1 MKISNLIFDSEV
13 FLAPMAGVTNV
24 AFREICVDMGCG
36 LTYTEMV
43 SAKGLYYGSENTENL
58 MKVSQ
63 KEKQVAVQ
71 MFGNDPYIMAKV
83 CYDYFNNNSKFCLV
97 DINMGCPVPKI
108 VRNGEGAA
116 LMKDIKLASQIVKEV
131 KKVSTK
137 PVTVKCRIG
146 FDSNSVN
153 VVEFAKAIEEAGADC
168 IAVHGRTREQ
178 MYEGKANWDI
188 IGKVKQNVSI
198 PVIANGD
205 VFSADDAIN
214 IKEVTGCDAV
224 MVARG
229 VKGNP
234 WLIKQIN
241 QIFNGEEV
249 IYPNEFDKIDMC
261 IKHYKLALE
270 YDGEYKAVR
279 EMRKHAAWYIKGMKN
294 STEIKNSI
302 NSSESI
308 SEAINILEDYK
319 IMLEKIYSK

>member
-13 FLAPMAGVTNV
+13 FLAPMAGVTNI
-24 AFREICVDMGCG
+24 AFREICVDMGCA

-178 MYEGKANWDI
+178 MYEGKANWYI

-205 VFSADDAIN
+205 VFSADDAMK
-214 IKEVTGCDAV
+214 IKKITKCDAI

-229 VKGNP
+229 VRGNP
-234 WLIKQIN
+234 WLINQIN

-279 EMRKHAAWYIKGMKN
+279 EMRKHAAWYIKGIKK
-294 STEIKNSI
+294 STEIKNII
-302 NSSESI
+302 NSSKSI
-308 SEAINILEDYK
+308 TEAINILEDYK